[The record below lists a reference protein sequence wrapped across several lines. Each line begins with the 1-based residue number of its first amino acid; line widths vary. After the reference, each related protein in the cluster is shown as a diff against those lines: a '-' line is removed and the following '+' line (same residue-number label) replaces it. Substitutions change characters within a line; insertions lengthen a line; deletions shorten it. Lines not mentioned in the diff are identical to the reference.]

1 MSERTRADLGR
12 MLAGNRIDLAEANLL
27 ICAEADPRVDIPSAL
42 ARVDALA
49 ERSRSEGVVEVLRDA
64 GFTGTVDDYDEPA
77 NSFLSEVLDRR
88 RGIPVALCTLALAVA
103 ERAGAAMAGIGMP
116 GHFVLAD
123 LRAGGPA
130 YIDPFGGWAR
140 LDAADCAR
148 LVERTTGLPFRPEHL
163 RPVSERA
170 ILIRTLR
177 NLRGSYLRRRRLS
190 DALWTVELSLIVAP
204 DDPGLVRDA
213 VTLLAGA
220 GRYPEAEAA
229 ASSYLSSRP
238 GDPAAPALEAQRETV
253 RDLIRR
259 MN

>member
-1 MSERTRADLGR
+1 MSERTRAALGR
-12 MLAGNRIDLAEANLL
+12 MLSRDRIDLAEANLL
-27 ICAEADPRVDIPSAL
+27 ICAEADPRVDVPAAL

-49 ERSRSEGVVEVLRDA
+49 ERARTDGVVETLRDEGFA
-64 GFTGTVDDYDEPA
+64 GAVDDYDEPA

-88 RGIPVALCTLALAVA
+88 RGIPIALCTLALAVA
-103 ERAGAAMAGIGMP
+103 ERTGAAMAGIGMP

-123 LRAGGPA
+123 LRAGEPA
-130 YIDPFGGWAR
+130 YIDPFGGWVR
-140 LDAADCAR
+140 LDTADCAR
-148 LVERTTGLPFRPEHL
+148 LVERTTGQAFRPEFL
-163 RPVSERA
+163 RPVSDRA
-170 ILIRTLR
+170 ILIRTLL
-177 NLRGSYLRRRRLS
+177 NLRGAYLRRRRLA
-190 DALWTVELSLIVAP
+190 DALWTVELGLMVAP

-220 GRYPEAEAA
+220 GRYEDAEEA

-238 GDPAAPALEAQRETV
+238 DDPAAPALEAQLDTV

>member
-12 MLAGNRIDLAEANLL
+12 MLAGDRIDLAEANLL
-27 ICAEADPRVDIPSAL
+27 ICAEADPRVDIPACL
-42 ARVDALA
+42 AVIDGLA
-49 ERSRSEGVVEVLRDA
+49 GRARAEGVVETLSA
-64 GFTGTVDDYDEPA
+64 EGFTGATDDYDEPA
-77 NSFLSEVLDRR
+77 NSFLSEVLETR
-88 RGIPVALCTLALAVA
+88 RGIPIALCTLALAVA
-103 ERAGAAMAGIGMP
+103 DRAGAAMAGIGMP

-123 LRAGGPA
+123 LRAGPPE

-140 LDAADCAR
+140 LDTAGCAR
-148 LVERTTGLPFRPEHL
+148 LVARTTGLELRPEHL

-170 ILIRTLR
+170 ILIRTLL

-204 DDPGLVRDA
+204 DDPDLVRGA

-220 GRYPEAEAA
+220 GRYEDAEAA

-238 GDPAAPALEAQRETV
+238 DDPAAPALEAQLDTV

>member
-12 MLAGNRIDLAEANLL
+12 MLARDRIDLAEANLL
-27 ICAEADPRVDIPSAL
+27 ICAEADPRVDIPAAL

-49 ERSRSEGVVEVLRDA
+49 ERARAGGVVETLA
-64 GFTGTVDDYDEPA
+64 AEGFTGAVHDYDDPA
-77 NSFLSEVLDRR
+77 NSFLSEVLDSR
-88 RGIPVALCTLALAVA
+88 RGIPIALCTLALAVA

-123 LRAGGPA
+123 LRAGEPG

-140 LDAADCAR
+140 LDTAGCAR
-148 LVERTTGLPFRPEHL
+148 LVAQTAGIELRPEHL
-163 RPVSERA
+163 RPVPDRA
-170 ILIRTLR
+170 ILIRTLL
-177 NLRGSYLRRRRLS
+177 NLRGSYLRRRRLA

-204 DDPGLVRDA
+204 GDPGLVRDA

-220 GRYPEAEAA
+220 GRYEDAEDA
-229 ASSYLSSRP
+229 ASSYLASRP
-238 GDPAAPALEAQRETV
+238 DDPAAPALEAQLDAV